1 MGANGQAGSM
11 AIGNTLMLLM
21 KPPTA
26 QGGSALKFSTSG
38 TLPRNPE
45 SIFSACTGL
54 EACRVAWFDR
64 KRRLANPSIFR
75 RTTAARFRLK
85 FRHDYA
91 DIRVVKPAPA
101 KEKPS
106 ASASLALPGQRFVAR
121 QPILDRS
128 QNVFG
133 YELLFR
139 NGVEDYFNADPEL
152 AARSTL
158 DSSLLYGINTICDK
172 RRAFLNCTCEVLFKD
187 LITLLPPNQTV
198 AEILETVEP
207 EDRVI
212 AACKRLKAAGYLIAL
227 DDFAPND
234 PRIPLVEFADIIK
247 VDIRAT
253 RPEER
258 AGMMRRFGSPT
269 CKMLAEK
276 LETPHEYR
284 QARDMGF
291 VYFQGYFFCRPEVVI
306 GREVPAS
313 RLHYIRL
320 LEMVSRREM
329 DMRELERMLKK
340 EASICYR
347 LLRYL
352 NSPLFGFV
360 LEIKSIRHA
369 IAILGEREMRRWI
382 RLVVTVGAA
391 EQRCSELVLMG
402 LARARFCELL
412 SDRLQ
417 SNTDLF
423 LMGLLSIMDAILE
436 VSMDVLLEQLP
447 VERETKTALL
457 GQKSSLRP
465 LYQLM
470 LAQESGEW
478 SQSSALAKQLKLSDE
493 EVASAWW
500 QALQWAQDAIS
511 GV

>member
-1 MGANGQAGSM
+1 M
-11 AIGNTLMLLM
+11 
-21 KPPTA
+21 
-26 QGGSALKFSTSG
+26 
-38 TLPRNPE
+38 
-45 SIFSACTGL
+45 
-54 EACRVAWFDR
+54 
-64 KRRLANPSIFR
+64 
-75 RTTAARFRLK
+75 TTAARFRLK
-85 FRHDYA
+85 FRPGYA

-106 ASASLALPGQRFVAR
+106 ASISLALPGQRFVAR

-158 DSSLLYGINTICDK
+158 DSSLLYGINMLCDK
-172 RRAFLNCTCEVLFKD
+172 RRAFVNCTCEVLFKD
-187 LITLLPPNQTV
+187 LITLLPPHQTV

-207 EDRVI
+207 EDRVV

-253 RPEER
+253 KPEER
-258 AGMMRRFGSPT
+258 AGMMRRFGSPA

-291 VYFQGYFFCRPEVVI
+291 VYFQGYFFCRPEIVI

-320 LEMVSRREM
+320 LEMVSRREI
-329 DMRELERMLKK
+329 DMRELEKMLKQ

-352 NSPLFGFV
+352 NSPLFGLA

-369 IAILGEREMRRWI
+369 IAVLGEREMRRWI

-391 EQRCSELVLMG
+391 EHRCSELVLMG

-423 LMGLLSIMDAILE
+423 LLGLLSIMDAILE
-436 VSMDVLLEQLP
+436 VSMEVLLEQLP
-447 VERETKTALL
+447 VGHETKTALL
-457 GQKSSLRP
+457 GQNSSLRP

-478 SQSSALAKQLKLSDE
+478 SRSSELAKQLKLPDE
-493 EVASAWW
+493 EVASTWW
-500 QALQWAQDAIS
+500 QATSSS
-511 GV
+511 GSFN

>member
-1 MGANGQAGSM
+1 M
-11 AIGNTLMLLM
+11 
-21 KPPTA
+21 
-26 QGGSALKFSTSG
+26 
-38 TLPRNPE
+38 
-45 SIFSACTGL
+45 
-54 EACRVAWFDR
+54 
-64 KRRLANPSIFR
+64 
-75 RTTAARFRLK
+75 TTAARFRLK
-85 FRHDYA
+85 FRPGYA

-106 ASASLALPGQRFVAR
+106 ASISLALPGQRFVAR

-158 DSSLLYGINTICDK
+158 DSSLLYGINMLCDK
-172 RRAFLNCTCEVLFKD
+172 RRAFVNCTCEVLFKD
-187 LITLLPPNQTV
+187 LITLLPPQQTV

-247 VDIRAT
+247 VDVRAT

-258 AGMMRRFGSPT
+258 AGMMRRFGSPR

-291 VYFQGYFFCRPEVVI
+291 VYFQGYFFCRPEIVI

-352 NSPLFGFV
+352 NSPLFGLA

-369 IAILGEREMRRWI
+369 IAVLGEREMRRWI

-412 SDRLQ
+412 SNRLQ

-457 GQKSSLRP
+457 GQNSSLRP

-478 SQSSALAKQLKLSDE
+478 TQSSALAKQLKLPDE
-493 EVASAWW
+493 EVASTWW
-500 QALQWAQDAIS
+500 QALRWAQEATS
-511 GV
+511 SV